1 MDVKNVNI
9 DTKDGLVAGVQDG
22 NWKDIDNPPAY
33 VMEVASAVSEATD
46 GWTQL
51 SVLEDS
57 DHVPCALAFVP
68 METVGVVSEEIYLVI
83 ECYATYENVP
93 VMMHLK
99 ITPSYVPEP
108 LMDYTILPVNGHFIE
123 VQETINR
130 LVRHF
135 SALRDMQEAMRASI
149 VNEEIV
155 FFDGENTEIIKVY
168 AKKNTPQV
176 VIYQDNPKKEIIN
189 KVAEVFKGRTTYVG
203 DNVTV
208 QFD

>member
-1 MDVKNVNI
+1 
-9 DTKDGLVAGVQDG
+9 
-22 NWKDIDNPPAY
+22 
-33 VMEVASAVSEATD
+33 
-46 GWTQL
+46 
-51 SVLEDS
+51 
-57 DHVPCALAFVP
+57 
-68 METVGVVSEEIYLVI
+68 
-83 ECYATYENVP
+83 
-93 VMMHLK
+93 
-99 ITPSYVPEP
+99 
-108 LMDYTILPVNGHFIE
+108 MDYTILPVNGHFIE